1 MEAKRIW
8 TRPGNGRLRHF
19 VFVRFLASTN
29 CQRIGPGGEFSLFY
43 HLFITVHWL
52 LLLWK
57 DIEVNLAIII
67 VSLKQFLLYSQKSKQ
82 RWFCLFFF
90 FFFSIFVWREKKERR
105 NLQHMITYQPLP
117 VCYMKSCV
125 LKPINRDDMCQQTL
139 LKWKNILINK
149 EY

>member
-82 RWFCLFFF
+82 RWFCLYFFF
-90 FFFSIFVWREKKERR
+90 FFNFCLAWEKRKTQPSTYD
-105 NLQHMITYQPLP
+105 NLSAAPSLLHEVMRFKTYKQRWH
-117 VCYMKSCV
+117 VSANTTEVKKYT
-125 LKPINRDDMCQQTL
+125 N
-139 LKWKNILINK
+139 
-149 EY
+149 